1 MELFSAEDLAPEDSG
16 KRKKVYLVT
25 PPPPRTADHR
35 ARGALT
41 RQQVCDAVFDAF
53 CNPVYSDLG
62 NRNLLAQ
69 RGPIFDVPSVRFP
82 VTSDPQ

>member
-25 PPPPRTADHR
+25 SPPPRTADYR

-62 NRNLLAQ
+62 IKSLLAQ
-69 RGPIFDVPSVRFP
+69 RGPIFDVPNVRSP
-82 VTSDPQ
+82 ETSDPQ